1 MVPGQ
6 GEEDRKGIV
15 WVVMGNNLY
24 RCSVHSVRP
33 LSDRERAV
41 QEISSREPVSKWKQ
55 LTDLI
60 PSREYTDLE
69 HEQPDEDEKEE
80 PELILPDEAPQVTVR
95 RSNQPAVRFYQK
107 DSMDNRGLPQQG
119 ITSMIPPAVNEYG
132 RSDESM
138 REEAAEDTGTMLP
151 SRRSRRSSTSS
162 SSPLLPDGGN
172 EEDEEQQPETSE
184 GVRGH
189 EYSPTTPSTGPAAD
203 PID

>member
-1 MVPGQ
+1 
-6 GEEDRKGIV
+6 
-15 WVVMGNNLY
+15 MGNNLY

-69 HEQPDEDEKEE
+69 HEQPDEDEREE
-80 PELILPDEAPQVTVR
+80 PELILPDEAPQVPVR

-107 DSMDNRGLPQQG
+107 DSMDNRGLPQKG

-132 RSDESM
+132 GFEEPM
-138 REEAAEDTGTMLP
+138 REEAAEDTGTICY
-151 SRRSRRSSTSS
+151 RRGDHGDHLLRQAHLYYLMEGTRSWKNNNRNHQKEYEVMNTHLYYTFNWTSS
-162 SSPLLPDGGN
+162 
-172 EEDEEQQPETSE
+172 
-184 GVRGH
+184 
-189 EYSPTTPSTGPAAD
+189 
-203 PID
+203 